1 MASVLYRIGA
11 WSVHRRRW
19 VAAGWVT
26 VIVVVGVLAVALKG
40 HTDDAFNVPGTQSQ
54 QALDLLNQKFPG
66 TGGADARLVFAA
78 PPGHKLTDPQYTKV
92 VEPTIKLAEQV
103 PQTVGV
109 SETNLKSPLTLS
121 KNRTIGFADIHFS
134 VSVDKLSQQ
143 TKNALERVAGPAR
156 KAGLEVEFSGGVI
169 STGSSGSG
177 SSDVVGLLIAFVV
190 LYIMFGA
197 LLVAG
202 LPLISALTGVAIGLL
217 GLTALTGVLT
227 LNSTTPTLA
236 LMLGLAVGIDYA
248 LFIVS
253 RHRQHLDEGMAVE
266 ESIALS
272 VATAGSAV
280 CFAGLTVFIALAGLL
295 VVGIPFLSTMGLG
308 AAGTVVLAVL
318 IANTMLPALL
328 GFAGMRAA
336 KRRKPA
342 PVHPW
347 GERWGRHVTS
357 HPALAIVGVVVILG
371 VIIIPLHDIRLG
383 LPDAGTLPKSSTQ
396 YKAYQLLSKGF
407 GPGFNGPL
415 TIVSDADSVPRS
427 KWSRIPGQVAQALKQ
442 ADDIATVSPPVANK
456 AGDIAIITATP
467 KSGPSSTATQNLVK
481 QIRAAAKQAQSRYHV
496 TVLVTGTT
504 AINID
509 TSSKLSSALPVFLVL
524 VVSLALLIQSLV
536 FRSLLVPLTAV
547 VGFLLT
553 IGAALGATTF
563 VFQLGNGRQIL
574 GIASSAPIISF
585 LPVLL
590 IAILFGLAM
599 DYEVFLVVRMRESYD
614 ATHDA
619 TGATIAGFRASARV
633 VTAAAIIM
641 TSVFASFIFGG
652 TVTIASIGFSLAFGV
667 LADAFL
673 IRMTFVPAVHTL
685 LGDRA
690 WHLPRWIDR
699 ILPNVDIEG
708 KHLQDQIL
716 DRSAADPT
724 EA

>member
-1 MASVLYRIGA
+1 V
-11 WSVHRRRW
+11 V
-19 VAAGWVT
+19 AGWVT
-26 VIVVVGVLAVALKG
+26 VIVVVGVLAVTIKG

-54 QALDLLNQKFPG
+54 QALDLLNAKFPG
-66 TGGADARLVFAA
+66 TGGADARIVFAA
-78 PPGHKLTDPQYTKV
+78 PPGHKLTDPQYDKLV
-92 VEPTIKLAEQV
+92 KPTIKLAEQV

-121 KNRTIGFADIHFS
+121 KNETIGFADIHFA

-143 TKNALERVAGPAR
+143 TKDALERVAGPAR

-177 SSDVVGLLIAFVV
+177 SGDVVGLLIAFVV
-190 LYIMFGA
+190 LYIMFGG

-253 RHRQHLDEGMAVE
+253 RHRQHLDEGMSVE
-266 ESIALS
+266 ESVALS

-308 AAGTVVLAVL
+308 AAGTVLLAVL

-336 KRRKPA
+336 KRRKPPA
-342 PVHPW
+342 EHPW

-357 HPALAIVGVVVILG
+357 HPVVAIVGVIVILG
-371 VIIIPLHDIRLG
+371 VIIIPIHDMRLG
-383 LPDAGTLPKSSTQ
+383 LPDASTLPKGSTQ
-396 YKAYQLLSKGF
+396 YKAYGLLSKGF

-415 TIVSDADSVPRS
+415 TIVTDASQLPKSDWPKVPPKVALALHQANDVASVA
-427 KWSRIPGQVAQALKQ
+427 K
-442 ADDIATVSPPVANK
+442 PVLNST
-456 AGDIAIITATP
+456 GAISIISVTP
-467 KSGPSSTATQNLVK
+467 ASGPSSTATEHLVNRIRDRAQQVERADHV
-481 QIRAAAKQAQSRYHV
+481 QI
-496 TVLVTGTT
+496 LVTGTT

-509 TSSKLSSALPVFLVL
+509 TSSKLSAALPVFLVL
-524 VVSLALLIQSLV
+524 VVGLALFIQSLV
-536 FRSLLVPLTAV
+536 FRSLLVPITAV

-553 IGAALGATTF
+553 IGAAMGATTF
-563 VFQLGNGRQIL
+563 VFQLGHGQRIL
-574 GIASSAPIISF
+574 GIASTAPIISF

-599 DYEVFLVVRMRESYD
+599 DYEVFLVTRMRESYD
-614 ATHDA
+614 LTHDA

-641 TSVFASFIFGG
+641 IGVFASFIFGG
-652 TVTIASIGFSLAFGV
+652 TITIASIGFALAFGV

-699 ILPNVDIEG
+699 ILPDVDIEG
-708 KHLQDQIL
+708 RHLQEQL
-716 DRSAADPT
+716 VERPAAEPASA
-724 EA
+724 

>member
-1 MASVLYRIGA
+1 VR
-11 WSVHRRRW
+11 RRRW
-19 VAAGWVT
+19 VVAGWVSI
-26 VIVVVGVLAVALKG
+26 IVVVGVLAVALKG

-54 QALDLLNQKFPG
+54 QALNLLNAKFPG
-66 TGGADARLVFAA
+66 TGGADARIVFAA
-78 PPGHKLTDPQYTKV
+78 PPGHKLTDPQYNKLV
-92 VEPTIKLAEQV
+92 KPTIKLAQQV

-121 KNRTIGFADIHFS
+121 KNKTIGFADIHFA

-156 KAGLEVEFSGGVI
+156 KAGLQVEFSGGVI

-177 SSDVVGLLIAFVV
+177 SSDIVGLLIAFVV

-202 LPLISALTGVAIGLL
+202 LPLISALTGVAVGLL

-253 RHRQHLDEGMAVE
+253 RHRQHLVEGMPVE

-280 CFAGLTVFIALAGLL
+280 CFAGLTVVIALAGLL

-336 KRRKPA
+336 KRRKPP

-347 GERWGRHVTS
+347 GERWGRHVTR
-357 HPALAIVGVVVILG
+357 HPVVAIVGVVVILG
-371 VIIIPLHDIRLG
+371 VVIIPIHDMRLG
-383 LPDAGTLPKSSTQ
+383 LPDAGTLPKKSTQ

-415 TIVSDADSVPRS
+415 TIVSDASSLPQS
-427 KWSRIPGQVAQALKQ
+427 QWARIPGQVAQALKQ
-442 ADDIATVSPPVANK
+442 ADDVATVSPPIPNK

-467 KSGPSSTATQNLVK
+467 KSGPSSTATENLVK
-481 QIRAAAKQAQSRYHV
+481 QIRTAAKQAQSRYHI

-509 TSSKLSSALPVFLVL
+509 TSSKLTSALPVFLVL
-524 VVSLALLIQSLV
+524 VVGLALLIQSLV

-599 DYEVFLVVRMRESYD
+599 DYEVFLVTRMRESFD

-619 TGATIAGFRASARV
+619 NGATIAGFRASARV

-641 TSVFASFIFGG
+641 TGVFASFIFGG

-685 LGDRA
+685 LGGRA

-699 ILPNVDIEG
+699 IMPDVDIEG
-708 KHLQDQIL
+708 KHLQDQL
-716 DRSAADPT
+716 LERPAAEPI

>member
-1 MASVLYRIGA
+1 VLNRVGS
-11 WSVHRRRW
+11 WSVRHRRF
-19 VAAGWVT
+19 VVAGWIA
-26 VIVVVGVLAVALKG
+26 VIVAVGALAGALKG

-54 QALDLLNQKFPG
+54 QALELLNAKFPG
-66 TGGADARLVFAA
+66 TGGADARIVFAA
-78 PPGHKLTDPQYTKV
+78 PPGHRLTDPRYNDLV
-92 VEPTIKLAEQV
+92 LPTIKLVEQV

-109 SETNLKSPLTLS
+109 SGTNLKSPLTLS
-121 KNRTIGFADIHFS
+121 KDRTIGFADIHFA
-134 VSVDKLSQQ
+134 VPVDKLSQQ
-143 TKNALERVAGPAR
+143 TKDALERVAGPAR
-156 KAGLEVEFSGGVI
+156 KAGLGVEFSGGVI
-169 STGSSGSG
+169 STGSSGGG
-177 SSDVVGLLIAFVV
+177 SNDLVGLLIAFVV
-190 LYIMFGA
+190 LYFMFGA

-202 LPLISALTGVAIGLL
+202 LPLISALTGVAVGLL
-217 GLTALTGVLT
+217 GLTALTGLVT

-253 RHRQHLDEGMAVE
+253 RHRQHLDEGMSVE
-266 ESIALS
+266 ESVALS

-280 CFAGLTVFIALAGLL
+280 CFAGLTVVIALAGLL

-342 PVHPW
+342 PEHPW

-357 HPALAIVGVVVILG
+357 HPVVAIAGVVVILG
-371 VIIIPLHDIRLG
+371 VIIIPIHDLRLG
-383 LPDAGTLPKSSTQ
+383 LPDASTLPKSSTQ
-396 YKAYQLLSKGF
+396 YKAYRLLSKGF

-415 TIVSDADSVPRS
+415 TIVSDADSRPRS
-427 KWSRIPGQVAQALKQ
+427 QWSRIPGLVAQDLKQ
-442 ADDIATVSPPVANK
+442 ADDVANVSPPIPNK
-456 AGDIAIITATP
+456 EGDVAIITATP

-509 TSSKLSSALPVFLVL
+509 TSSKLSAALPVFLVL
-524 VVSLALLIQSLV
+524 VVGLALLIQSLV
-536 FRSLLVPLTAV
+536 FRSLLVPITAV

-563 VFQLGNGRQIL
+563 VFQLGHGQQIL
-574 GIASSAPIISF
+574 GIASSALIISF

-590 IAILFGLAM
+590 VAILFGLAM
-599 DYEVFLVVRMRESYD
+599 DYEVFLVSRMRESYD

-619 TGATIAGFRASARV
+619 TGATIAGFKASARV

-641 TSVFASFIFGG
+641 ISVFGSFIFGG
-652 TVTIASIGFSLAFGV
+652 TITIATIGFALAFGV
-667 LADAFL
+667 LVDAFL

-708 KHLQDQIL
+708 KHLQDRL
-716 DRSAADPT
+716 GDRSAVKPT

>member
-1 MASVLYRIGA
+1 
-11 WSVHRRRW
+11 
-19 VAAGWVT
+19 
-26 VIVVVGVLAVALKG
+26 
-40 HTDDAFNVPGTQSQ
+40 
-54 QALDLLNQKFPG
+54 
-66 TGGADARLVFAA
+66 
-78 PPGHKLTDPQYTKV
+78 
-92 VEPTIKLAEQV
+92 
-103 PQTVGV
+103 
-109 SETNLKSPLTLS
+109 
-121 KNRTIGFADIHFS
+121 
-134 VSVDKLSQQ
+134 
-143 TKNALERVAGPAR
+143 
-156 KAGLEVEFSGGVI
+156 
-169 STGSSGSG
+169 
-177 SSDVVGLLIAFVV
+177 
-190 LYIMFGA
+190 
-197 LLVAG
+197 
-202 LPLISALTGVAIGLL
+202 
-217 GLTALTGVLT
+217 
-227 LNSTTPTLA
+227 
-236 LMLGLAVGIDYA
+236 MLGLAVGIDYA

-253 RHRQHLDEGMAVE
+253 RHRQHLDEGMSVP
-266 ESIALS
+266 ESVALS

-328 GFAGMRAA
+328 GFAGMRVA

-342 PVHPW
+342 PEHPW

-357 HPALAIVGVVVILG
+357 HPVVAIVGVVVILG
-371 VIIIPLHDIRLG
+371 VVIIPIHDMRLG
-383 LPDAGTLPKSSTQ
+383 LPDASTLPKSSTQ
-396 YKAYQLLSKGF
+396 YKAYELLSKGF
-407 GPGFNGPL
+407 GAGFNGPL
-415 TIVSDADSVPRS
+415 TIVSDADGRPKSQ
-427 KWSRIPGQVAQALKQ
+427 WSRIPGLVAQDLKR
-442 ADDIATVSPPVANK
+442 ADDIANVSPPVANQ

-509 TSSKLSSALPVFLVL
+509 TSSKLSAALPVFLVL
-524 VVSLALLIQSLV
+524 VVGLALLIQSLV
-536 FRSLLVPLTAV
+536 FRSLLVPITAV

-563 VFQLGNGRQIL
+563 VFQLGHGQQIL
-574 GIASSAPIISF
+574 GIASTAPIISF

-590 IAILFGLAM
+590 VAILFGLAM
-599 DYEVFLVVRMRESYD
+599 DYEVFLVSRMRETYD

-641 TSVFASFIFGG
+641 ISVFGSFIFGG
-652 TVTIASIGFSLAFGV
+652 TITIASIGFSLAFGV

-690 WHLPRWIDR
+690 WNLPRWIDR

-708 KHLQDQIL
+708 KHLQA
-716 DRSAADPT
+716 RSSSAET
-724 EA
+724 RLS

>member
-11 WSVHRRRW
+11 WSVHHRRW
-19 VAAGWVT
+19 VVAGWVT
-26 VIVVVGVLAVALKG
+26 IVVVVGVLAVAFKG

-54 QALDLLNQKFPG
+54 QALDLLNAKFPG
-66 TGGADARLVFAA
+66 TGGADARIVFAA
-78 PPGHKLTDPQYTKV
+78 PPGHKLTDSQYDKLV
-92 VEPTIKLAEQV
+92 KPTIRLAEQV

-121 KNRTIGFADIHFS
+121 TDQTIGFADIHFA
-134 VSVDKLSQQ
+134 VPVDKLSQQ
-143 TKNALERVAGPAR
+143 TKDALERVAGPAR

-177 SSDVVGLLIAFVV
+177 SSDIVGLLIAFVV
-190 LYIMFGA
+190 LYIMFGG

-217 GLTALTGVLT
+217 GLTALTGVIT

-253 RHRQHLDEGMAVE
+253 RHRQHLDEGMPIE
-266 ESIALS
+266 ESVAVS

-280 CFAGLTVFIALAGLL
+280 CFAGLTVVIALAGLL

-336 KRRKPA
+336 KRRKPPA
-342 PVHPW
+342 EHPW
-347 GERWGRHVTS
+347 GERWGRHVTR
-357 HPALAIVGVVVILG
+357 HPVLAIVGVVVILG
-371 VIIIPLHDIRLG
+371 VFIIPIHDMRLG

-396 YKAYQLLSKGF
+396 YKAYKLLSKGF
-407 GPGFNGPL
+407 GAGFNGPL
-415 TIVSDADSVPRS
+415 TIVSDADSLPKS
-427 KWSRIPGQVAQALKQ
+427 KWPQIPGQVARALEQ
-442 ADDIATVSPPVANK
+442 ADDVANVSAPIPNK
-456 AGDIAIITATP
+456 EGDIAIITATP
-467 KSGPSSTATQNLVK
+467 KSGPSSTATQNLVN

-496 TVLVTGTT
+496 QVLVTGTT
-504 AINID
+504 AINLD
-509 TSSKLSSALPVFLVL
+509 TSNKLSSALPVFLVL
-524 VVSLALLIQSLV
+524 VVGLALLIQTLV
-536 FRSLLVPLTAV
+536 FRSLLVPITAV

-563 VFQLGNGRQIL
+563 VFQLGNGRQIV

-590 IAILFGLAM
+590 VAILFGLAM
-599 DYEVFLVVRMRESYD
+599 DYEVFLVTRMRESYNQ
-614 ATHDA
+614 THDA
-619 TGATIAGFRASARV
+619 NRATIAGFRASARV

-641 TSVFASFIFGG
+641 ISVFGSFIFGG
-652 TVTIASIGFSLAFGV
+652 TVTIASIGFALAFGV

-673 IRMTFVPAVHTL
+673 VRMTFVPAVHTL
-685 LGDRA
+685 LGNRA
-690 WHLPRWIDR
+690 WHLPKWIDR
-699 ILPNVDIEG
+699 LLPNVDIEG
-708 KHLQDQIL
+708 AALTERL
-716 DRSAADPT
+716 DARATPEPAQP
-724 EA
+724 

>member
-1 MASVLYRIGA
+1 MAFVLYRIGS
-11 WSVHRRRW
+11 WSVHHRRW
-19 VAAGWVT
+19 VVAGWVT
-26 VIVVVGVLAVALKG
+26 VIVVVGALAVALKG
-40 HTDDAFNVPGTQSQ
+40 HTDDAFNVPGTESQ

-66 TGGADARLVFAA
+66 TGGADARIVFAA
-78 PPGHKLTDPQYTKV
+78 PPGHKLTDPQYDKLV
-92 VEPTIKLAEQV
+92 KPTIKLAEQV

-109 SETNLKSPLTLS
+109 SGTNLKSPLTLS
-121 KNRTIGFADIHFS
+121 EDQTIGFADIHFA
-134 VSVDKLSQQ
+134 VPVDKLSQQ
-143 TKNALERVAGPAR
+143 TKDALERVAGPAR

-177 SSDVVGLLIAFVV
+177 SSDIIGLLIAFVV
-190 LYIMFGA
+190 LYIMFGG

-217 GLTALTGVLT
+217 GLTALTGVIT

-248 LFIVS
+248 LFITS
-253 RHRQHLDEGMAVE
+253 RHRQHLDEGMAIE
-266 ESIALS
+266 DSIALS

-280 CFAGLTVFIALAGLL
+280 CFAGLTVVIALAGLL

-342 PVHPW
+342 SEHPW
-347 GERWGRHVTS
+347 GERWGRHVTR
-357 HPALAIVGVVVILG
+357 HPVISIIGVVVIIG
-371 VIIIPLHDIRLG
+371 VCIIPIHDMRLG
-383 LPDAGTLPKSSTQ
+383 LPDAGTMPKSSTQ
-396 YKAYQLLSKGF
+396 YKAYELLSKGF

-415 TIVSDADSVPRS
+415 TIVSDADGLPRS
-427 KWSRIPGQVAQALKQ
+427 KWPQIPGQVAQALKQ
-442 ADDIATVSPPVANK
+442 ADDVASVSPPVPNK

-467 KSGPSSTATQNLVK
+467 KSGPSSKATQSLVN
-481 QIRAAAKQAQSRYHV
+481 QIRAAAKQAQAQYHV
-496 TVLVTGTT
+496 KVLVTGTT
-504 AINID
+504 AINLD

-524 VVSLALLIQSLV
+524 VVGLALLIQTLV
-536 FRSLLVPLTAV
+536 FRSLLVPITAV

-553 IGAALGATTF
+553 IGAALGAATF
-563 VFQLGNGRQIL
+563 VFQLGNGRQIV

-590 IAILFGLAM
+590 VAILFGLAM
-599 DYEVFLVVRMRESYD
+599 DYEVFLVTRMRESYD
-614 ATHDA
+614 QTHDA
-619 TGATIAGFRASARV
+619 NGATIAGFRASARV

-641 TSVFASFIFGG
+641 ISVFGSFIFGG
-652 TVTIASIGFSLAFGV
+652 TVTIASIGFALAFGV

-673 IRMTFVPAVHTL
+673 VRMTFVPAVHTL
-685 LGDRA
+685 LGDHA

-708 KHLQDQIL
+708 IQLQDQL
-716 DRSAADPT
+716 VHQPAPEPT
-724 EA
+724 RA

>member
-1 MASVLYRIGA
+1 VLYRIGA
-11 WSVHRRRW
+11 WSVHHRRW
-19 VAAGWVT
+19 VVAGWVAII
-26 VIVVVGVLAVALKG
+26 VIVAALAVGLKG

-54 QALDLLNQKFPG
+54 QALDLLNAKFPG
-66 TGGADARLVFAA
+66 TGGADARIVFAA
-78 PPGHKLTDPQYTKV
+78 PAGHKLTDPQYNKV
-92 VEPTIKLAEQV
+92 VKPTIKLAEQV

-109 SETNLKSPLTLS
+109 TGTNLKSPLTLS
-121 KNRTIGFADIHFS
+121 TDHTIGFADIHFA

-143 TKNALERVAGPAR
+143 TKDALERVAGPAR

-177 SSDVVGLLIAFVV
+177 SSDIIGLLIAFVV
-190 LYIMFGA
+190 LYIMFGG

-217 GLTALTGVLT
+217 GLTALTGVIT

-253 RHRQHLDEGMAVE
+253 RHRQHLDEGMSVK
-266 ESIALS
+266 ESVALS

-280 CFAGLTVFIALAGLL
+280 CFAGLTVVIALAGLL

-342 PVHPW
+342 SEHPW
-347 GERWGRHVTS
+347 GERWGRHVTR
-357 HPALAIVGVVVILG
+357 HPVLAIIGVVVILG
-371 VIIIPLHDIRLG
+371 VIIIPVHDMRLG

-396 YKAYQLLSKGF
+396 YKAYKLLSKGF

-415 TIVSDADSVPRS
+415 TIVSDADSRPKS
-427 KWSRIPGQVAQALKQ
+427 QWPRIPGQVAQALRQ
-442 ADDIATVSPPVANK
+442 ADDVASVSPPVPNQS
-456 AGDIAIITATP
+456 GDIAIITATP
-467 KSGPSSTATQNLVK
+467 KSGPSSTATQNLVN
-481 QIRAAAKQAQSRYHV
+481 QIRAAAKQAQTRYHI

-504 AINID
+504 AINLD

-524 VVSLALLIQSLV
+524 VVGLALLIQSLV
-536 FRSLLVPLTAV
+536 FRSVLVPITAV

-563 VFQLGNGRQIL
+563 VFQLGNGRQL
-574 GIASSAPIISF
+574 VGIASSAPIISF

-599 DYEVFLVVRMRESYD
+599 DYEVFLVSRMRESYD
-614 ATHDA
+614 LTQDA
-619 TGATIAGFRASARV
+619 NGATIAGFRASARV

-641 TSVFASFIFGG
+641 ISVFASFIFGG

-667 LADAFL
+667 LVDAFL
-673 IRMTFVPAVHTL
+673 VRMTFVPAVHTL

-690 WHLPRWIDR
+690 WHLPAWLDR
-699 ILPNVDIEG
+699 ITPDVDIEG
-708 KHLQDQIL
+708 RHLPDEL
-716 DRSAADPT
+716 VHGPAAAPT

>member
-1 MASVLYRIGA
+1 VVG
-11 WSVHRRRW
+11 
-19 VAAGWVT
+19 GWVT

-40 HTDDAFNVPGTQSQ
+40 HTDDAFNVPGTQSE
-54 QALDLLNQKFPG
+54 QALNLLNKEFPG
-66 TGGADARLVFAA
+66 TGGADARIVFAA
-78 PPGHKLTDPQYTKV
+78 PPGHKLTDPQYNKV
-92 VEPTIKLAEQV
+92 VKPTIKLAEQV
-103 PQTVGV
+103 PQAVGV
-109 SETNLKSPLTLS
+109 SDTNLKSPLTLS
-121 KNRTIGFADIHFS
+121 KDQTIGFADMHFA
-134 VSVDKLSQQ
+134 VPIDKLSQQ
-143 TKNALERVAGPAR
+143 TKDALERVAGPAR

-177 SSDVVGLLIAFVV
+177 SSDIIGLLIAFVV
-190 LYIMFGA
+190 LYIMFGG

-217 GLTALTGVLT
+217 GLTALTGVIT

-253 RHRQHLDEGMAVE
+253 RHRQHLDEGMSVE
-266 ESIALS
+266 DSVALS

-308 AAGTVVLAVL
+308 AAGTVLLAVL

-336 KRRKPA
+336 KRRKPPA
-342 PVHPW
+342 EHPW
-347 GERWGRHVTS
+347 GVRWGQHVTR
-357 HPALAIVGVVVILG
+357 HPVVAITGVIVILG
-371 VIIIPLHDIRLG
+371 IIIIPIHDMRLG
-383 LPDAGTLPKSSTQ
+383 LPDASTFPKSSTQ
-396 YKAYQLLSKGF
+396 YKAYQLLTKGF

-415 TIVSDADSVPRS
+415 TIVTDASQLPRADWPKVPT
-427 KWSRIPGQVAQALKQ
+427 KVAAALHQ
-442 ADDIATVSPPVANK
+442 ADDVAAVAKPIPNSTG
-456 AGDIAIITATP
+456 AISIITATP
-467 KSGPSSTATQNLVK
+467 DSGPSSSATKTLVTR
-481 QIRAAAKQAQSRYHV
+481 IRDRAAEVEHADHV
-496 TVLVTGTT
+496 QILVTGTT

-509 TSSKLSSALPVFLVL
+509 TSNKLSSALPVFLVL
-524 VVSLALLIQSLV
+524 VVGLALLIQTLV
-536 FRSLLVPLTAV
+536 FRSLLVPITAV

-553 IGAALGATTF
+553 IGAAMGATTF
-563 VFQLGNGRQIL
+563 VFQLGHGQRVL
-574 GIASSAPIISF
+574 GIASTAPIISF

-599 DYEVFLVVRMRESYD
+599 DYEVFLVTRMRENYD
-614 ATHDA
+614 LTHDA
-619 TGATIAGFRASARV
+619 NGATIAGFRASARV

-641 TSVFASFIFGG
+641 ISVFASFIFGG
-652 TVTIASIGFSLAFGV
+652 TVTIASIGFALAFGV

-673 IRMTFVPAVHTL
+673 VRMTFVPAVHTL

-708 KHLQDQIL
+708 TRLQEQL
-716 DRSAADPT
+716 ADRPTAEPTAA
-724 EA
+724 

>member
-1 MASVLYRIGA
+1 VR
-11 WSVHRRRW
+11 HRRW

-54 QALDLLNQKFPG
+54 QALNLLNAKFPG
-66 TGGADARLVFAA
+66 TGGADARIVFAA
-78 PPGHKLTDPQYTKV
+78 PPGHKLTDPQYDKLV
-92 VEPTIKLAEQV
+92 KPTIKLAEQV

-109 SETNLKSPLTLS
+109 SDTNLKSPLTLS
-121 KNRTIGFADIHFS
+121 KNKTIGFADIHFS

-202 LPLISALTGVAIGLL
+202 LPLISALTGV
-217 GLTALTGVLT
+217 LT

-253 RHRQHLDEGMAVE
+253 RHRQHLDEGMSVE
-266 ESIALS
+266 ESVALS

-342 PVHPW
+342 PAHPW

-524 VVSLALLIQSLV
+524 VVGLALLIQSLV

>member
-1 MASVLYRIGA
+1 
-11 WSVHRRRW
+11 
-19 VAAGWVT
+19 
-26 VIVVVGVLAVALKG
+26 
-40 HTDDAFNVPGTQSQ
+40 VPGTQSQ
-54 QALDLLNQKFPG
+54 QALNLLNAKFPG
-66 TGGADARLVFAA
+66 TGGADARIVFAA
-78 PPGHKLTDPQYTKV
+78 PPGHKLTDPQYNKV

-103 PQTVGV
+103 PQAVGV
-109 SETNLKSPLTLS
+109 SDTNLKSPLTLS
-121 KNRTIGFADIHFS
+121 KDQTIGFADMHFA

-143 TKNALERVAGPAR
+143 TKDALERVAGPAR

-177 SSDVVGLLIAFVV
+177 SSDVIGLLIAFVV
-190 LYIMFGA
+190 LYVMFGA

-202 LPLISALTGVAIGLL
+202 LPLISALTGVAVGLL
-217 GLTALTGVLT
+217 GLTALSGVIT

-253 RHRQHLDEGMAVE
+253 RHRQHLDEGMSVE
-266 ESIALS
+266 DSVALS

-280 CFAGLTVFIALAGLL
+280 CFAGLTVVIALAGLL

-342 PVHPW
+342 PAHPW
-347 GERWGRHVTS
+347 GERWGRHVTN
-357 HPALAIVGVVVILG
+357 HPGFAIAGVVVILG
-371 VIIIPLHDIRLG
+371 VIIIPIHDMRLG
-383 LPDAGTLPKSSTQ
+383 LPDASTFPKSSTQ
-396 YKAYQLLSKGF
+396 YKAYKLLTKGF
-407 GPGFNGPL
+407 GAGFNGPL
-415 TIVSDADSVPRS
+415 TIVTDASQLPRS
-427 KWSRIPGQVAQALKQ
+427 DWPKVPPKVAAALHQANDVAAVAK
-442 ADDIATVSPPVANK
+442 PVPNST
-456 AGDIAIITATP
+456 GAISIISVTP
-467 KSGPSSTATQNLVK
+467 DSGPSSTATKNLVTR
-481 QIRAAAKQAQSRYHV
+481 IRDRAAQVERADHV
-496 TVLVTGTT
+496 QILVTGTT

-524 VVSLALLIQSLV
+524 VVGLALLIQTLV
-536 FRSLLVPLTAV
+536 FRSLLVPITAV

-563 VFQLGNGRQIL
+563 VFQLGNGRQL
-574 GIASSAPIISF
+574 VGIASSAPIISF

-590 IAILFGLAM
+590 VAILFGLAM
-599 DYEVFLVVRMRESYD
+599 DYEVFLVTRMRESYD
-614 ATHDA
+614 QTHDA
-619 TGATIAGFRASARV
+619 NGATIAGFRASARV

-652 TVTIASIGFSLAFGV
+652 TITIASIGFSLAFGV

-699 ILPNVDIEG
+699 ILPDVDIEG
-708 KHLQDQIL
+708 THLQEQL
-716 DRSAADPT
+716 ADRPTAEPTAA
-724 EA
+724 

>member
-1 MASVLYRIGA
+1 VVG
-11 WSVHRRRW
+11 
-19 VAAGWVT
+19 GWVT
-26 VIVVVGVLAVALKG
+26 VIVVVGVLAVAIKG

-54 QALDLLNQKFPG
+54 QALDLLNAKFPG
-66 TGGADARLVFAA
+66 TGGADARIVFAA
-78 PPGHKLTDPQYTKV
+78 PPGHKLTDSQYRKV
-92 VEPTIKLAEQV
+92 VLPTVKLAEQV

-109 SETNLKSPLTLS
+109 AATNLKSPLTLS
-121 KNRTIGFADIHFS
+121 ADKTIGFADIHFA

-143 TKNALERVAGPAR
+143 TKDALERVAGPAR

-177 SSDVVGLLIAFVV
+177 SSDIIGLLIAFVV
-190 LYIMFGA
+190 LYIMFGG

-253 RHRQHLDEGMAVE
+253 RHRQHLDEGMSVE
-266 ESIALS
+266 ESVALS

-308 AAGTVVLAVL
+308 AAGTVLLAVL

-336 KRRKPA
+336 KRRKPPA
-342 PVHPW
+342 VHPW

-357 HPALAIVGVVVILG
+357 HPVVAIVAVVVILG
-371 VIIIPLHDIRLG
+371 VIIVPIHDMRLG
-383 LPDAGTLPKSSTQ
+383 LPDASTLPKGSTQ
-396 YKAYQLLSKGF
+396 YKAYGLLSKGF
-407 GPGFNGPL
+407 GAGFNGPL
-415 TIVSDADSVPRS
+415 TIVTDASALPRS
-427 KWSRIPGQVAQALKQ
+427 DWPKVPPTVAAALHQANDVAAVAK
-442 ADDIATVSPPVANK
+442 PVRNST
-456 AGDIAIITATP
+456 GAISIISVTP
-467 KSGPSSTATQNLVK
+467 ASGPSSTATKNLVNRIRVRARQVARADHV
-481 QIRAAAKQAQSRYHV
+481 QI
-496 TVLVTGTT
+496 LVTGTT

-509 TSSKLSSALPVFLVL
+509 TSSKLSAALPVFLVL
-524 VVSLALLIQSLV
+524 VVGLALFIQSLV
-536 FRSLLVPLTAV
+536 FRSLLVPITAV

-553 IGAALGATTF
+553 IGAAMGATTF
-563 VFQLGNGRQIL
+563 VFQLGHGQRVL
-574 GIASSAPIISF
+574 GIASTAPIISF

-599 DYEVFLVVRMRESYD
+599 DYEVFLVTRMRESYD
-614 ATHDA
+614 LTHDA
-619 TGATIAGFRASARV
+619 TGATIAGFKASARV

-641 TSVFASFIFGG
+641 IGVFASFIFGG
-652 TVTIASIGFSLAFGV
+652 TITIASIGFALAFGV

-699 ILPNVDIEG
+699 ILPDVDIEG
-708 KHLQDQIL
+708 RHLQEQL
-716 DRSAADPT
+716 VETPVAEPASA
-724 EA
+724 